1 MITQGH
7 TMPRQSKKELLLD
20 AAESILEKHA
30 YGDLSLDRIAEV
42 SGLSKGGLLYHF
54 PTKDS
59 VLMALVERL
68 INNFDTEFDKYVQKG
83 LNDFKAISLL
93 VNTNPKMISTAR
105 GLMAATS
112 YNRDLLEPVRKA
124 YLRWDKVI
132 FDQFSDRDE
141 AWRFRIFFDGLFFCS
156 LLDLPQPTKK
166 ELKKIVDGFDSK

>member
-7 TMPRQSKKELLLD
+7 TMPRQSKKEILLD

-83 LNDFKAISLL
+83 LTDFKAISLL
-93 VNTNPKMISTAR
+93 SLKAKMK
-105 GLMAATS
+105 GLWVEGAKS
-112 YNRDLLEPVRKA
+112 ER
-124 YLRWDKVI
+124 
-132 FDQFSDRDE
+132 
-141 AWRFRIFFDGLFFCS
+141 
-156 LLDLPQPTKK
+156 TK
-166 ELKKIVDGFDSK
+166 